1 MDWRGNNA
9 VIARLEDETLPL
21 QLDRSTLDTQ
31 SLFTDYILES
41 FSPSLIQQSLT
52 FFFHL
57 LLFFS
62 CCCRGPDAG
71 IWKTHPTDWKVRL
84 LTCFFWLNK
93 MQCAVVLLV
102 LFFLKRK
109 SHTTTA
115 SASVIALLS
124 LSLSLSRLPFT
135 VSPPRLWKVRSKGD
149 QD

>member
-1 MDWRGNNA
+1 MADGGGKKASFADGGKHWRKNWIGA
-9 VIARLEDETLPL
+9 GIMPFIARLEDETLPL

-52 FFFHL
+52 FF

-71 IWKTHPTDWKVRL
+71 IWKTHPTDWKVGL
-84 LTCFFWLNK
+84 VTCFLLLNK

-102 LFFLKRK
+102 HFF
-109 SHTTTA
+109 
-115 SASVIALLS
+115 
-124 LSLSLSRLPFT
+124 
-135 VSPPRLWKVRSKGD
+135 
-149 QD
+149 

>member
-1 MDWRGNNA
+1 MADGGGKKASFADGGKHRFGKIEKSERKNWIGA
-9 VIARLEDETLPL
+9 GIMPFIARLEDETLPL

-52 FFFHL
+52 FF

-84 LTCFFWLNK
+84 LTCFF
-93 MQCAVVLLV
+93 
-102 LFFLKRK
+102 
-109 SHTTTA
+109 
-115 SASVIALLS
+115 
-124 LSLSLSRLPFT
+124 
-135 VSPPRLWKVRSKGD
+135 
-149 QD
+149 